1 MATDDRDDDDYHDYG
16 EYVFVDAGVFVR
28 RFVCGCS
35 MLHVLHVSGAMLHLS
50 FDFVAPRVQ
59 SS

>member
-1 MATDDRDDDDYHDYG
+1 MIVTMMTIMIM
-16 EYVFVDAGVFVR
+16 VSMSLWML
-28 RFVCGCS
+28 VCLFEGLCVCVCS